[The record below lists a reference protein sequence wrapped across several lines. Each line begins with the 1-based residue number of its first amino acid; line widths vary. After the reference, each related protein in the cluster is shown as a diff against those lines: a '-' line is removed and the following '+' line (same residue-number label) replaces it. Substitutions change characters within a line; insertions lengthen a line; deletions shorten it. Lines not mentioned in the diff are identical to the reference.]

1 MNEETTNQEPSKNE
15 MFCGLTSLDLL
26 SLRKHAEEIA
36 SGWNGEDGQYIVGG
50 EIYTEEAAT
59 CAGEVV
65 EKIDELLPL
74 LEELG
79 NY

>member
-1 MNEETTNQEPSKNE
+1 MEPKKNE

-36 SGWNGEDGQYIVGG
+36 SGWNGKDDTFMVGG
-50 EIYTEEAAT
+50 ELYSEEAAT
-59 CAGEVV
+59 CAGEVM